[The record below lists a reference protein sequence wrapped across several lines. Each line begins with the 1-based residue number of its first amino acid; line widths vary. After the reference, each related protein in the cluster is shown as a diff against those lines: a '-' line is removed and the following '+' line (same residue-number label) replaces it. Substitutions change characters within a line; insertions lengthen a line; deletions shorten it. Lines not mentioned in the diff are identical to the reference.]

1 MPPFLRFC
9 GFTALSALLF
19 ACSAPASLAQETG
32 PRVEVGPSGVE
43 IVTGD
48 AEVSVGSDE
57 TAVRLQDR
65 HAVVRPGSYVLVC
78 ADGVRVVVHVG
89 TPPLCPA
96 PAEPPAPEPEPY
108 PEPEPV
114 PEEETPAPAPPEVEP
129 QPADPPAT
137 AAAVRPEPAVER
149 QDPPVEPE
157 PSEPAPEESSASPP
171 PPEVPDQAREQIL
184 ADLSAPGGSQAAG
197 AFTPMR
203 TMAVI
208 AVIGALTAMGSGRA
222 AAARSGG

>member
-9 GFTALSALLF
+9 GFSALSALLL
-19 ACSAPASLAQETG
+19 AGSAPASLAQEAG

-43 IVTGD
+43 IVAGD

-57 TAVRLQDR
+57 TAVRLRDK

-78 ADGVRVVVHVG
+78 ANGVRVVVHAG
-89 TPPLCPA
+89 SPPLCPA
-96 PAEPPAPEPEPY
+96 PAEPPAVDPEPY
-108 PEPEPV
+108 PEPEPA
-114 PEEETPAPAPPEVEP
+114 PEEETPAPAPPEAEP
-129 QPADPPAT
+129 QPAAPPA
-137 AAAVRPEPAVER
+137 AAAQPEPAVER

-157 PSEPAPEESSASPP
+157 PSEPAPQESSASPAP

-184 ADLSAPGGSQAAG
+184 ADLSAPDGSQAAG
-197 AFTPMR
+197 TFTPMR

-208 AVIGALTAMGSGRA
+208 AVIGALAAMGSGRA
-222 AAARSGG
+222 AARSGG